1 MIDVNQNLSKNF
13 LLRELLISQE
23 ATRKNYTEQFQ
34 PDETVVKNLTNL
46 CVNVLQ
52 PLREQIKLSVNVSS
66 GYRCPRVNAAIKG
79 APTSQHVY
87 GEAADFS
94 VPGKSI
100 EWVYQKIRELGLPFD
115 QLIQEFDSWVHVSY
129 KSKGNRKQCLRAVK
143 QGTKT
148 VYLPDNK

>member
-1 MIDVNQNLSKNF
+1 MADLNQRLSKNF
-13 LLRELLISQE
+13 LLRELLVSQE
-23 ATRKNYTEQFQ
+23 ATRKNITEQFQ
-34 PDETVVKNLTNL
+34 PDDAVVRNLTNL

-52 PLREQIKLSVNVSS
+52 PLRDQIKLSVNISS
-66 GYRCPRVNAAIKG
+66 GYRCPRVNTAIRGAAN
-79 APTSQHVY
+79 SQHVF

-115 QLIQEFDSWVHVSY
+115 QLIQEFDQWVHVSY
-129 KSKGNRKQCLRAVK
+129 KAKGNRKHCLRAVK

>member
-1 MIDVNQNLSKNF
+1 MADLNQNLSKNF
-13 LLRELLISQE
+13 LLRELLVSQE
-23 ATRKNYTEQFQ
+23 ATRKNIVEQFQ
-34 PDETVVKNLTNL
+34 PDDAVVKNLSNL
-46 CVNVLQ
+46 CLNVLQ
-52 PLREQIKLSVNVSS
+52 PLRDQIKLSVNVSS

-79 APTSQHVY
+79 AATSQHVY

-100 EWVYQKIRELGLPFD
+100 EWVYQKIKELGLPFD